1 MFEAKHL
8 FPLSGDST
16 DKNVEHLA
24 RMVALLGPPP
34 LDFLRRSQTDIPWQY
49 FTEEGEYMVNSQY
62 SMARLE
68 SAS

>member
-16 DKNVEHLA
+16 DKNVEHLG

-34 LDFLRRSQTDIPWQY
+34 LDFLRRSKTEIPWQY
-49 FTEEGEYMVNSQY
+49 FTEEGE
-62 SMARLE
+62 
-68 SAS
+68 